1 MGRRSHG
8 AALYC
13 EGRTAQV
20 PPTVRSKP
28 PAMTLLPK
36 AQRREPLKDDSGER
50 MSTIAAPGAVA
61 RTMFRRMSAHAMGMK
76 ATALCHKSH
85 LVPKSTRSACSNC
98 KHTFGLWHGKHHCRL
113 CGEVVCRNCSTK
125 RIMFRKKSVRCCD
138 DCVATNVQRIS
149 LDQQQQAARPYGSE
163 SASLTAT
170 KRRNGT
176 TLSSSSPKSSGRS
189 EYSYSRR
196 YSTPSR
202 VEVHASSVRVSL
214 NQPKQQLNSSSDE
227 EMDSSNKDVDAA
239 ASKTSPSTA
248 SWQTQ
253 MPYFVAALAATVV
266 GVISAMA

>member
-1 MGRRSHG
+1 
-8 AALYC
+8 
-13 EGRTAQV
+13 
-20 PPTVRSKP
+20 
-28 PAMTLLPK
+28 MTLLPK
-36 AQRREPLKDDSGER
+36 AQRREPLKEDNGGGEM
-50 MSTIAAPGAVA
+50 MSTMAAPGAVA

-149 LDQQQQAARPYGSE
+149 LDQQQQTARPYGSE

-170 KRRNGT
+170 KRRNAT
-176 TLSSSSPKSSGRS
+176 TLSSSSPKSSRRS

-202 VEVHASSVRVSL
+202 VEVHGPSVRVSL
-214 NQPKQQLNSSSDE
+214 DQPKQQLHSSSDE
-227 EMDSSNKDVDAA
+227 EMDKHID
-239 ASKTSPSTA
+239 SKTSTSTA
-248 SWQTQ
+248 SSSCPSDSSWQTQ

-266 GVISAMA
+266 GVITAMA

>member
-1 MGRRSHG
+1 
-8 AALYC
+8 
-13 EGRTAQV
+13 
-20 PPTVRSKP
+20 
-28 PAMTLLPK
+28 MTT
-36 AQRREPLKDDSGER
+36 
-50 MSTIAAPGAVA
+50 MAAPGAVA

-138 DCVATNVQRIS
+138 DCVATNVERIS
-149 LDQQQQAARPYGSE
+149 LDQQQASRPYGSE
-163 SASLTAT
+163 SASLTAA
-170 KRRNGT
+170 KRRNAT
-176 TLSSSSPKSSGRS
+176 MLSSSSPKSQRS

-202 VEVHASSVRVSL
+202 VEVHGPSVRVSL
-214 NQPKQQLNSSSDE
+214 DQPKQQLNSSIE
-227 EMDSSNKDVDAA
+227 EEKDKASANNDIDAA
-239 ASKTSPSTA
+239 ASKTSSTA
-248 SWQTQ
+248 SSDNSWQNQ

-266 GVISAMA
+266 GVISAMT